1 MLLCIKQKNA
11 GRNTVRFYDPAI
23 QASLET
29 HTALEIKLRR
39 AITEQ
44 QFKLYYQLQVDNN
57 DFILGAEVLIR
68 WQHPGKGIIPPIR
81 FIPLAENTGLIV
93 PIGQWVLQTA
103 CLQLKAW
110 ELSLST
116 RHLVL
121 AVNVSAK
128 QFHQH
133 DFIEEVLTVLQQ
145 TGADPANL
153 KLELTESMLVENVED
168 IITKMNILKSKSVK
182 FSLDDFGTG
191 FSSLSYLK
199 RLPLDQLKIDKS
211 FVSSLL
217 SNPGDAAIVRTVI
230 ALGQSFGLDVIAEG
244 VETEAQRK
252 LLAVYGCNCYQGYL
266 FGKPVPL
273 TEFELLFAQ
282 Q

>member
-68 WQHPGKGIIPPIR
+68 WQHPEKGIIPPIR

-110 ELSLST
+110 ELSLSP

-252 LLAVYGCNCYQGYL
+252 LLAVYGCNCYQGYF